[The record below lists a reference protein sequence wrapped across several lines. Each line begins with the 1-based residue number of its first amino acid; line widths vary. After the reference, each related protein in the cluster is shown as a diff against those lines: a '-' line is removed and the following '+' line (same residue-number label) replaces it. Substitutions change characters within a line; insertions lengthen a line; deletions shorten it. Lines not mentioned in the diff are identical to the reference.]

1 MLEIS
6 SSSRLLVN
14 ITTLSINAA
23 VSGAYV
29 GLHSEGRFV
38 SELLAM
44 VWTDMTK
51 VTFLWWQGSEG
62 DLFYIVES
70 GEFEVLVSQVWLIKP
85 DVCISSFVH
94 RIRSVLIARI
104 LPSMYQVRT

>member
-1 MLEIS
+1 MSVLETS

-38 SELLAM
+38 SVLLAM
-44 VWTDMTK
+44 VWTDITK
-51 VTFLWWQGSEG
+51 VTFLWRQGSEG

-85 DVCISSFVH
+85 DVCLSSFVH
-94 RIRSVLIARI
+94 
-104 LPSMYQVRT
+104 